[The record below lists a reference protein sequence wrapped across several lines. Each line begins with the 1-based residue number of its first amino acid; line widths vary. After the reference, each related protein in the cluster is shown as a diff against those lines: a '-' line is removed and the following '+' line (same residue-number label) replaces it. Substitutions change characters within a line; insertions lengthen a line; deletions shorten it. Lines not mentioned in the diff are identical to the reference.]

1 LEQEALINGL
11 KNADPECYRLLVATY
26 HGQVYQ
32 VCMGFIC
39 HVEDAEDL
47 TQEVFVEV
55 FRSISNFRG
64 EAKIGTWLH
73 RIAVTKSLELI
84 RSRKRKK
91 RAAELLSL
99 VGLGKL
105 GLEPAADRFDH
116 PGVALENLEK
126 AKALQKA
133 IDRLPDQQR
142 TAFVLHK
149 VDEKS
154 YQETAEIMGLSESAI
169 DSLVFRARSN
179 LKKFLGENFL
189 QQH

>member
-1 LEQEALINGL
+1 MEQEALINGL
-11 KNADPECYRLLVATY
+11 KNDDPECYRLLVATY